1 MKYSVGIDL
10 GTTNTELSYCLLDQP
25 SGSRMNPDMMK
36 IPQFVEPSIIE
47 SRDCLPSCV
56 YVGSEEERQMAN
68 WTLPWDDLAV
78 LFAQESLSNVN
89 ESKPAKEGKASFFK
103 KFFGLSSRS
112 KGQISEPRPHGLSL
126 VGEIAYRRL
135 KSHPER
141 TIASSKSWFTCSKVD
156 RHEPILPWNLSSSGE
171 KISPVDAARLILT
184 HLVSAWNHQFPED
197 PLYDQKVVLTVPAS
211 FDASARELTCEA
223 ATLAGINLETLS
235 FLEEPQAALYS
246 WLAHCGDD
254 WRNELKL
261 GDVVLVCDVGGGT
274 TDLSLLNVE
283 EENGQLVLN
292 RLAVGKRLLLGG
304 DNMDLALSYRA
315 ASLFAEQGINLN
327 PWQSSVLRTQCR
339 FAKEVLLDDS
349 NDQDSC
355 RIAIAGES
363 PHMLRDARSILFSKQ
378 EARNLIVEGFFPFC
392 SANELPVK
400 QRRFGIRESGLDYET
415 DVAITRH
422 IAEFLRS
429 NGAFE
434 EGKRPT
440 KFLLNGGVFRST
452 LLQERL
458 LEQFKQWFPDAPP
471 TNLCLATD
479 LSNSV
484 ARGASY
490 YGCVKSGKGIPIR
503 GSLPRSYYVGIECSG
518 LAIPGYSRPLKALCV
533 APMGME
539 EGTEC
544 LVSSTPFELLIGE
557 TTSFRFFSSNN
568 RRDDKPGDTIN
579 CVSTSV
585 DESDAFS
592 FSGLEETDPLELCL
606 ASDRNFNDPTV
617 NEDHYVVVTFQTH
630 LTAIGTLEI
639 WCLEVNGEGRWKLE
653 FDVRGK

>member
-1 MKYSVGIDL
+1 MRYSVGIDL
-10 GTTNTELSYCLLDQP
+10 GTTNTELSYCLLEQP
-25 SGSRMNPDMMK
+25 TGNRTNPEMME

-47 SRDCLPSCV
+47 SRVCLPSCV
-56 YVGSEEERQMAN
+56 YVGPEEEKQVSN
-68 WTLPWDDLAV
+68 WALPWDDPAA
-78 LFAQESLSNVN
+78 LFAQESSSNTHKDK
-89 ESKPAKEGKASFFK
+89 SKEEGKTSFFK
-103 KFFGLSSRS
+103 KFFGLSARS
-112 KGQISEPRPHGLSL
+112 KEQVSVPRPHGLSL
-126 VGEIAYRRL
+126 VGEIAHRRL

-156 RHEPILPWNLSSSGE
+156 RHEPILPWNLPSSCE
-171 KISPVDAARLILT
+171 KISPVDAARLILS
-184 HLVSAWNHQFPED
+184 HLVLAWNHQFPED

-223 ATLAGINLETLS
+223 AALAGINLETLS

-283 EENGQLVLN
+283 EEDGKLILN
-292 RLAVGKRLLLGG
+292 RLAVGRRLLLGG
-304 DNMDLALSYRA
+304 DNMDLALAYRA
-315 ASLFAEQGINLN
+315 ASLFAEQGVNLN
-327 PWQSSVLRTQCR
+327 PWQSSVLRSQCR
-339 FAKEVLLDDS
+339 LAKEALLDDT

-355 RIAIAGES
+355 RISIAGES
-363 PHMLRDARSILFSKQ
+363 THMLRDAVSILFPKKV
-378 EARNLIVEGFFPFC
+378 ARELIVEGFFPIC

-400 QRRFGIRESGLDYET
+400 RRRFGIRESGLDYET

-422 IAEFLRS
+422 IADFLRG

-440 KFLLNGGVFRST
+440 KFLLNGGVFKSE
-452 LLQERL
+452 LLQKRL
-458 LEQFKQWFPDAPP
+458 QEQLQQWFPDSPP
-471 TNLCLATD
+471 TNLCSVVD

-490 YGCVKSGKGIPIR
+490 YGCVKHNKGISIR
-503 GSLPRSYYVGIECSG
+503 GALPRSYYVGIECSG
-518 LAIPGYSRPLKALCV
+518 LAIPGYSQPLKALCV

-544 LVSSTPFELLIGE
+544 LVSSTPFELLVGE

-579 CVSTSV
+579 CVSTPEG
-585 DESDAFS
+585 ESNVLSPSD
-592 FSGLEETDPLELCL
+592 LEETDPLELCL
-606 ASDRNFNDPTV
+606 PSDCDINEPTD
-617 NEDHYVVVTFQTH
+617 NGEHYVPVTFQTH

-639 WCLEVNGEGRWKLE
+639 WCLEVNGEGKWKLE